1 MRVSHVYLHN
11 QHHVPMSQRHTR
23 NIERR
28 NALTSAVSRFIGKL
42 AAVALLAVT
51 ASSSPAQTARRVLS
65 IDAHQQTT
73 LTGSRHPLTVGAA
86 ATGRL
91 DAATRLSGV
100 TLHFKMTAAQQADLQ
115 ALLAA
120 QQNPSS
126 GQYHQWL
133 TPTQFAA
140 RFGVSD
146 ADISTISAWLE
157 QQGFVVQGTN
167 ISHTQ
172 LSFSG
177 TAAQLEQAFSTQL
190 QTYNVAGQS
199 VYAPSQDLSL
209 PTAVASVVHGVGNL
223 SSFRPRAHHHPVP
236 RFTSST
242 SGNHY
247 VAPDDFATIYDV
259 KPVYNA
265 GSTGSGIT
273 IAVVGQTAIATTD
286 VSAFRS
292 ASGLPAATPTLTL
305 VPNSGVSTEAGGAD
319 EEESDLDVE
328 WSGAV
333 AKNATINFV
342 YVGNSTNFSV
352 FDSLLYAIDNKVA
365 PIISISYGGCE
376 LQYTS
381 ADVSTIQSWLTQ
393 ANAQGQTVVA
403 ASGDSAAADCDFT
416 SNPSQPVT
424 SATHGLAVDL
434 PSSFPYVTG
443 IGGTTFSGDTSS
455 PSTYWSSSNNAS
467 NGSALLYI
475 PEQAWNDTST
485 TNGLEGGGG
494 GVSILFGEPSW
505 QTGTGVP
512 SDAGRNVPDISLA
525 GSPNHDG
532 YLYCSVGSCTSGFRD
547 ATGNLTVAGG
557 TSFGAPTFSG
567 ILALIEQQLGSKGL
581 GNINPT
587 LYSIASASPTAFHD
601 ITSGNNIVPCTAG
614 SAGCG
619 SSGTI
624 GYSAGPGYDQV
635 TGLGTPDVNVLAAA
649 FTTANSGGGSALI
662 ATNTVLTASTS
673 TPAPSANLTYTA
685 TVTPNNGSGTPDGTV
700 QFAVDGTASGA
711 PVTLASGAATFT
723 TSFAAVGSHAITATY
738 SGSGTYAA
746 SSGTLSSNV
755 AIIGGFT
762 LGATDLTVKQGGSG
776 TSTITVTPTGG
787 FTGAVNF
794 TASAPATLTNACYT
808 ITTATVTG
816 TTAATATMTLYTTQS
831 ACTTAG
837 SRKLL
842 VPAKTSGG
850 GRPPFTFLYAGLLP
864 LLCLTGIRRR
874 RNGWNSIALVV
885 CAGGT
890 LLWLSGCGGGGS
902 SSSTTT
908 PKGTYAITVTGTNST
923 GNLSNNTTLNLTV
936 N

>member
-1 MRVSHVYLHN
+1 M
-11 QHHVPMSQRHTR
+11 
-23 NIERR
+23 
-28 NALTSAVSRFIGKL
+28 TSAVSRFIGKL
-42 AAVALLAVT
+42 AAAALFAVAV
-51 ASSSPAQTARRVLS
+51 SSPAQTPRRIVS
-65 IDAHQQTT
+65 IDAHQQTV
-73 LTGSRHPLTVGAA
+73 LTGTRHPLTVGAA
-86 ATGRL
+86 ATGHL
-91 DAATRLSGV
+91 DGATRLSGV
-100 TLHFKMTAAQQADLQ
+100 TLHFNMSAAQQADLQ

-126 GQYHQWL
+126 SQYHQWL
-133 TPTQFAA
+133 TPAQYAA
-140 RFGVSD
+140 RFGVSS
-146 ADISTISAWLE
+146 ADLGTISAWLQ

-167 ISHTQ
+167 TSHTQ

-177 TAAQLEQAFSTQL
+177 SAAQVEQAFATQL
-190 QTYNVAGQS
+190 NTYNVAGQS

-223 SSFRPRAHHHPVP
+223 TSFRPRAHHHPAP
-236 RFTSST
+236 RFTSNVPPN
-242 SGNHY
+242 NHY

-259 KPVYNA
+259 KPLYNA
-265 GSTGSGIT
+265 GNTGSNVT

-292 ASGLPAATPTLTL
+292 ASGLPASTPTLTL
-305 VPNSGVSTEAGGAD
+305 VPNSGASVEAGGAD

-328 WSGAV
+328 WSGGV

-342 YVGNSTNFSV
+342 YVGNNTNYSV
-352 FDSLLYAIDNKVA
+352 FDSLQYAIANNLA

-376 LQYTS
+376 IQYTAS
-381 ADVSTIQSWLTQ
+381 DVSTIQGWLEQ

-403 ASGDSAAADCDFT
+403 ASGDSAAADCDT
-416 SNPSQPVT
+416 STSANTVIT

-443 IGGTTFSGDTSS
+443 IGGTEFIGDVST

-475 PEQAWNDTST
+475 PEEAWNDTST
-485 TNGLEGGGG
+485 ANGLEGGGG

-505 QTGTGVP
+505 QTGAGVP
-512 SDAGRNVPDISLA
+512 TDSGRNVPDISLA

-532 YLYCSVGSCTSGFRD
+532 YLYCSVGSCTSGFRN

-587 LYSIASASPTAFHD
+587 LYSIASSTPTAFHD
-601 ITSGNNIVPCTAG
+601 ITSGSNIVPCTAG
-614 SAGCG
+614 STGCG

-635 TGLGTPDVNVLAAA
+635 TGLGTPDVNVLASA
-649 FTTANSGGGSALI
+649 FASSTSGGGTGLT
-662 ATNTVLTASTS
+662 ATDTVLTVSTS
-673 TPAPSANLTYTA
+673 APTPGTNITYTA
-685 TVTPNNGSGTPDGTV
+685 TVSPNTGSGTPGGTV
-700 QFAVDGTASGA
+700 QFAVDGANSGS

-723 TSFAAVGSHAITATY
+723 TSFPAVGSHTITATY
-738 SGSGTYAA
+738 SGSSTYAA
-746 SSGTLSSNV
+746 SSSTLASTV
-755 AIIGGFT
+755 ANIGGFT
-762 LGATDLTVKQGGSG
+762 LSATALTVKQGSSG
-776 TSTITVTPTGG
+776 TSPITGTPTNG
-787 FTGAVNF
+787 FTGAVTF

-808 ITTATVTG
+808 ITPATVTG
-816 TTAATATMTLYTTQS
+816 ATAATATMTLYTTQS
-831 ACTTAG
+831 ACTTTG

-842 VPAKTSGG
+842 VQAKTSR
-850 GRPPFTFLYAGLLP
+850 GRPPLTFLYAGLLP
-864 LLCLTGIRRR
+864 LLCLSGIRRR
-874 RNGWNSIALVV
+874 RSGWHSIALVV
-885 CAGGT
+885 CAAGT

-923 GNLSNNTTLNLTV
+923 STLSNTATVNLTV

>member
-1 MRVSHVYLHN
+1 
-11 QHHVPMSQRHTR
+11 MSTRRIR

-28 NALTSAVSRFIGKL
+28 NALTSAVSRFIGKV
-42 AAVALLAVT
+42 AAVALLVAA
-51 ASSSPAQTARRVLS
+51 ASSSPAQTARRVVS
-65 IDAHQQTT
+65 INAHQQTT

-91 DAATRLSGV
+91 DSATRLTGV
-100 TLHFKMTAAQQADLQ
+100 TLNFNMTAAQQADLK

-120 QQNPSS
+120 QQNPAS

-133 TPTQFAA
+133 TPAQYAA
-140 RFGVSD
+140 RFGVSS
-146 ADISTISAWLE
+146 ADLSTVSAWLQ

-167 ISHTQ
+167 ASHTQ

-177 TAAQLEQAFSTQL
+177 TAAQVEQAFSTQL
-190 QTYNVAGQS
+190 NTYNVSGQS

-236 RFTSST
+236 RFTSSV

-247 VAPDDFATIYDV
+247 VAPDDFTTIYDV
-259 KPVYNA
+259 KALYNA
-265 GSTGSGIT
+265 GYTGSGLT
-273 IAVVGQTAIATTD
+273 IAVVGQSAIATTD
-286 VSAFRS
+286 VTAFRS

-305 VPNSGVSTEAGGAD
+305 VPNSGASVEAGGAD

-342 YVGNSTNFSV
+342 YVGNNTNYSV
-352 FDSLLYAIDNKVA
+352 FDSLQYAIDNNIA

-416 SNPSQPVT
+416 SDPTKPVT

-443 IGGTTFSGDTSS
+443 IGGTEFNGDVSS

-475 PEQAWNDTST
+475 PEEAWNDTSS

-512 SDAGRNVPDISLA
+512 NDAGRNVPDISLA

-532 YLYCSVGSCTSGFRD
+532 YLYCSIGSCTTGFRD
-547 ATGNLTVAGG
+547 ANSNLTVAGG

-587 LYSIASASPTAFHD
+587 LYSIASSSPSAFHD
-601 ITSGNNIVPCTAG
+601 VTSGNNIVPCTAG

-635 TGLGTPDVNVLAAA
+635 TGLGTPDANLLAAA
-649 FTTANSGGGSALI
+649 FASSVTGGGGSGLV
-662 ATNTVLTASTS
+662 ATSTVLTASTS
-673 TPAPSANLTYTA
+673 TPAPSANITYTA
-685 TVTPNNGSGTPDGTV
+685 TVTPNNGSGTPGGTV
-700 QFAVDGTASGA
+700 QFAVDGANSGG
-711 PVTLASGAATFT
+711 PVTLASGAATLT
-723 TSFAAVGSHAITATY
+723 TSFPAVGSHTITATY
-738 SGSGTYAA
+738 SGDSTYAA
-746 SSGTLSSNV
+746 SSSTLASNV
-755 AIIGGFT
+755 ANVGGFT
-762 LGATDLTVKQGGSG
+762 LSAADLTVKQGSNG
-776 TSTITVTPTGG
+776 TSTITVTPSGG

-794 TASAPATLTNACYT
+794 TASAPTTLTNACYT
-808 ITTATVTG
+808 ITTATVAGATP
-816 TTAATATMTLYTTQS
+816 ATATMTLYTTQS
-831 ACTTAG
+831 ACTTTG

-842 VPAKTSGG
+842 MQAKATGS
-850 GRPPFTFLYAGLLP
+850 GRPPLTFLYAGLLP

-885 CAGGT
+885 CAAGT
-890 LLWLSGCGGGGS
+890 LLWLSGCGGGS
-902 SSSTTT
+902 SSSTVT

-923 GNLSNNTTLNLTV
+923 GTLSNSATLNLTV